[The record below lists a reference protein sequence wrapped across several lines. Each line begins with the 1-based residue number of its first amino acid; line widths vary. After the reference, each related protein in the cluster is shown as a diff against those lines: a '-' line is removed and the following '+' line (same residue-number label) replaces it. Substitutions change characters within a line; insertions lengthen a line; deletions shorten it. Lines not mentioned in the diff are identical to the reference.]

1 MTRWQQTVKK
11 YWEREEMYQ
20 EEEEQEQYDREKK
33 LLDDFIKKYPSFDM
47 AAWKRIHER

>member
-11 YWEREEMYQ
+11 YWEREEMHQ
-20 EEEEQEQYDREKK
+20 EEEQEQYDREKK